1 MLVTKG
7 DEYFRHDLPFLRDG
21 LAVIFN
27 HIDNISYIDALL
39 SSDSNRS
46 ENIQYENSATPF

>member
-1 MLVTKG
+1 MLVAKG
-7 DEYFRHDLPFLRDG
+7 NEYFRHDLPFGGDG

-39 SSDSNRS
+39 SSGSNRI
-46 ENIQYENSATPF
+46 ENIQSANSATPF